1 MPTPSEV
8 ISIAKISQYLW
19 NDTIPKENG
28 FMGGTIDPRKAIQLY
43 MEWKAL
49 QYGNDQNIENGT
61 GTTPIALQGVANYV
75 FALCGAKVGV
85 AQDILNNGSSGGSVV
100 PGGGG
105 QGVREYSKFAV
116 EGTASITFSEAVN
129 TTLLYASRGGLDVG
143 TILTSGVPT
152 GNQVVWNSSTG
163 TLTVASDV
171 PFYLNE
177 FVRILVK

>member
-1 MPTPSEV
+1 MPTPAQV
-8 ISIAKISQYLW
+8 LSIAKISEYLW
-19 NDTIPKENG
+19 NDAIPKEKG
-28 FMGGTIDPRKAIQLY
+28 FFNGTIDPRKAIQLY

-49 QYGNDQNIENGT
+49 NYGLDQNIST
-61 GTTPIALQGVANYV
+61 VPGVSNYV
-75 FALCGAKVGV
+75 FALCGAKVAI
-85 AQDILNNGSSGGSVV
+85 AQEILANGSSGGSVV

-143 TILTSGVPT
+143 TIITSGVPT
-152 GNQVVWNSSTG
+152 GNQVLWTSSTG
-163 TLTVASDV
+163 TLTVSSDV